1 MPVNFGLLP
10 EEVFFSARRS
20 EVVFDLFAAPI
31 VIRVT
36 VVEKFRKIS
45 VIYRGCGGIRSHDR
59 LEGGLGSR
67 GRVASSVFTGQPSN
81 RPVLFLALL

>member
-1 MPVNFGLLP
+1 MSVNFGLLP

-36 VVEKFRKIS
+36 ETVIIETFR
-45 VIYRGCGGIRSHDR
+45 IRR
-59 LEGGLGSR
+59 K
-67 GRVASSVFTGQPSN
+67 GRKLVYN
-81 RPVLFLALL
+81 VLRQVMFMCI